1 MKKKRDK
8 AKSQR
13 MYNNTV
19 RNNNGVWRGK
29 KAGTYKKHVAK
40 KKKIG

>member
-19 RNNNGVWRGK
+19 RKNNGVWRGVP
-29 KAGTYKKHVAK
+29 AGKYKKYQRK
-40 KKKIG
+40 KKKIS